1 MTTVTSARGTCLPVS
16 PTPEPHLPLS
26 LILSVVTSALVAALI
41 LAFSGIMIGEC
52 AGALSAQWASG
63 GLIWQNRAV
72 SQAGLPILRYRSG
85 GVVIRAAQAK
95 PKQKP
100 TTLQS
105 PRTAAA
111 PQRFPKPRACV

>member
-1 MTTVTSARGTCLPVS
+1 MPTVTGARGTCLPVS
-16 PTPEPHLPLS
+16 PTPEPRLPLS
-26 LILSVVTSALVAALI
+26 LILSVVTSALVAALV

-52 AGALSAQWASG
+52 ARALSAQWASG
-63 GLIWQNRAV
+63 ELTWQNGAV
-72 SQAGLPILRYRSG
+72 SQSGPLILRYRSG

-100 TTLQS
+100 TTLQQP

-111 PQRFPKPRACV
+111 P